1 MFIRSQK
8 TRIRLRAAWA
18 QWRAAGIAGL
28 AAAASILTLVLILG
42 QASN

>member
-1 MFIRSQK
+1 MALSQK
-8 TRIRLRAAWA
+8 NRIRLRAAWA
-18 QWRAAGIAGL
+18 QWGAAGIAGL